1 MADDSPVR
9 VDVRGT
15 YGDLVRMPPVGPM
28 PGVFVRPAT
37 EQDVAFLTEVV
48 IVATRAQGR
57 LPDDF
62 DEDEFRIGFADW
74 TLEQVRG
81 EVAGSETSVIEIEG
95 ERAGRL
101 RVVRAPDHVELAGI
115 QLLPAHQGHGIG
127 THLVEQ
133 VLVEARDADVPAR
146 ISVEKDNPRARALYE
161 RLGFAAVGETDSDV
175 LLEAS
180 TSAVRAAPSTGP
192 NGSANPTQ

>member
-1 MADDSPVR
+1 
-9 VDVRGT
+9 
-15 YGDLVRMPPVGPM
+15 MPPVGPM
-28 PGVFVRPAT
+28 PSVFVRPAT
-37 EQDVAFLTEVV
+37 EHDVAFLTDVV
-48 IVATRAQGR
+48 VVATRAQGR

-62 DEDEFRIGFADW
+62 DESAFRAGFAEW
-74 TLEQVRG
+74 TGEQVRG
-81 EVAGSETSVIEIEG
+81 EVEHNLTSVIEIDG

-133 VLVEARDADVPAR
+133 IVTDARRAGLPVR
-146 ISVEKDNPRARALYE
+146 LSVEKDNPRARSLYE
-161 RLGFAAVGETDSDV
+161 RLGFVEVGETESDV

-180 TSAVRAAPSTGP
+180 TSAVRPAPSSGP
-192 NGSANPTQ
+192 KGSA

>member
-1 MADDSPVR
+1 
-9 VDVRGT
+9 
-15 YGDLVRMPPVGPM
+15 MPPVGPM

-37 EQDVAFLTEVV
+37 EHDVAFLTDVV
-48 IVATRAQGR
+48 IVVTRAQGR
-57 LPDDF
+57 LPEDF
-62 DEDEFRIGFADW
+62 DEQGFREGFAEW
-74 TLEQVRG
+74 TGEQVRG
-81 EVAGSETSVIEIEG
+81 EAVLDDGRNSETSVIEIDG

-133 VLVEARDADVPAR
+133 ILTDARKAGLPVR
-146 ISVEKDNPRARALYE
+146 LSVEKDNPRARALYQ
-161 RLGFAAVGETDSDV
+161 RLGFAVVGETESDV

-180 TSAVRAAPSTGP
+180 TSAVRPAPSSGP
-192 NGSANPTQ
+192 NGSA